1 MSETIKSSIAA
12 VKNPDTGNTLLE
24 ESRIQDIKQ
33 DGETLTIV
41 YERSGISPEQK
52 RVIENQM
59 IEALKGQ
66 FNEDKIFIKTVSK
79 DSTEVKSQAS
89 GNAQP
94 KQQASLNVGHAQ
106 PAPKK
111 HVPGVGKI
119 IAVSSCKGGV
129 GKSTLAVNLALS
141 LKAKGHSVG
150 LIDADIYGP
159 SLPILLGKRGAKPAA
174 NENKKMI
181 PIESHGIK
189 FISFGSFIEEELP
202 VIWRGPMLGGVLN
215 QFLFDA
221 DWSGT
226 DFLIIDLPP
235 GTGDIQLSMVQAT
248 DIDGVVVVSTP
259 QTVALHD
266 TRKGMK
272 MFEQVKVPILGLVE
286 NMSYFVPEDAPEKQ
300 YYIFGKGGAQEM
312 SKELG
317 VNFLGEIPLVTA
329 VREGADEGQ
338 PYMASKDHEGSEV
351 WKAYLGMA
359 EKVEDFFKKKD
370 NKEKGFFS
378 SLFK

>member
-12 VKNPDTGNTLLE
+12 VKNPVTGNTLLE